1 MNPTDHC
8 AAFELCL
15 CKNNVP
21 VASTHQCPA
30 CKKRVHAICGEICE
44 DAGIL
49 YHTTCFKCFALYDTT
64 FKDPDDFD
72 DFRSRTT
79 TLQQDFTAAA
89 ATQRLATSTASTST
103 FMIEDTAECP
113 PQGRRESP
121 FLEADAGAKNDKD
134 VTILPGLQE
143 HQFDLYKAAVS
154 DSVTEKTQKAK
165 KRQEFIRKL
174 TLSQCVVEVDAGT
187 STRVL
192 VSIAGIPLSKL
203 LLNDLMSFC
212 STHKIKGYRQKKKD
226 EVSRLI
232 AARVASDN
240 IYASI
245 GYLGMKCSAVVPST
259 STAVKKKAYKSKLD
273 RPKAVTKAGTYFRA
287 ISLWFSSQN
296 RHMILR
302 TGKKMNRT
310 ELDVGGY
317 RHKMIWDSLAEQFNK
332 NTGVPECGD
341 AEDNTYLD
349 VIQSPHHLYNN
360 EDPED
365 FDQLEG
371 QDLAQF
377 IRWITNQYYVV
388 HKSVSGDHARFEDRI
403 GEKGY
408 LLYFHNMIA
417 DTGAENLESL
427 MKAEL
432 SPDVFAESLI
442 HGSRGS
448 SVAASTS
455 NEAIGQEETP
465 FSTKKRKSRGPPSS
479 TREKT
484 DEAILRFLST
494 QETDDAQE
502 RTVAS
507 RTVASSSKDEYIQ
520 ERKRIVVRA
529 DEVARTREISAAV
542 EFNLQKWKKCLNEL
556 KDMEKNDGFSVHHPI
571 YIATMATAELY
582 ETSFNASLATAKR
595 AQLVATAAEFASPST
610 AMRPSAGSTIS
621 SNDRSYNYDDDK
633 EGGDEDEDEDE
644 VPY

>member
-1 MNPTDHC
+1 MNPTNHHC

-30 CKKRVHAICGEICE
+30 CEKRVHGICGETCE

-64 FKDPDDFD
+64 FKDPDDF
-72 DFRSRTT
+72 RSRKT

-89 ATQRLATSTASTST
+89 APQRLATSTST
-103 FMIEDTAECP
+103 FMIEDTAERP
-113 PQGRRESP
+113 PQGRRES
-121 FLEADAGAKNDKD
+121 FLEADGANDKD
-134 VTILPGLQE
+134 VAILPGLQE

-154 DSVTEKTQKAK
+154 DSVTEKAQKAK

-174 TLSQCVVEVDAGT
+174 TLSQCVVEVDGT
-187 STRVL
+187 SSVV

-273 RPKAVTKAGTYFRA
+273 RPKAVTKTGSYFRA

-296 RHMILR
+296 RHVILR

-332 NTGVPECGD
+332 NTGVPEWGD
-341 AEDNTYLD
+341 AEDNAYLD
-349 VIQSPHHLYNN
+349 VIQSPHHLYDA

-417 DTGAENLESL
+417 ATGAENLESL

-442 HGSRGS
+442 HGGGS
-448 SVAASTS
+448 SVAARTS
-455 NEAIGQEETP
+455 NEAIGGQEGTP
-465 FSTKKRKSRGPPSS
+465 FLTKKRKSRGPPSS
-479 TREKT
+479 TKDKT
-484 DEAILRFLST
+484 DEAILRFLSKE
-494 QETDDAQE
+494 ETDDAQE
-502 RTVAS
+502 RI
-507 RTVASSSKDEYIQ
+507 VASSSKDEYIQ
-520 ERKRIVVRA
+520 EKKRIVVRA
-529 DEVARTREISAAV
+529 DEIARAREIAAAV

-556 KDMEKNDGFSVHHPI
+556 RDMEKNDGFSVDHPI

-595 AQLVATAAEFASPST
+595 AQLATVAELASPST
-610 AMRPSAGSTIS
+610 ATRASAGSTIN
-621 SNDRSYNYDDDK
+621 SNDTSYNYDD
-633 EGGDEDEDEDE
+633 EEDEDEDKE
-644 VPY
+644 